1 MPSDF
6 DLEFTVLGTF
16 WLCLLLF
23 MLVCMC
29 VCIFMARDNSIQ
41 KQRTPTYATTANIVK
56 TNKLLLMT
64 PLIENSLKMDVEAA
78 MNHSKPYKP
87 SFVWS

>member
-6 DLEFTVLGTF
+6 DLEFTVLGAI
-16 WLCLLLF
+16 WLCLILF
-23 MLVCMC
+23 ILVFMC
-29 VCIFMARDNSIQ
+29 VCIFMARNNSIQ
-41 KQRTPTYATTANIVK
+41 KQQTPTYATTTNIVK

>member
-6 DLEFTVLGTF
+6 DLELTVLGSI
-16 WLCLLLF
+16 WLCLILF
-23 MLVCMC
+23 ILVFIC

-41 KQRTPTYATTANIVK
+41 KQRTLTYATTANIVK
-56 TNKLLLMT
+56 TNKLLLIT
-64 PLIENSLKMDVEAA
+64 PLIENSLRMDVEAA
-78 MNHSKPYKP
+78 MNRPKPYKP